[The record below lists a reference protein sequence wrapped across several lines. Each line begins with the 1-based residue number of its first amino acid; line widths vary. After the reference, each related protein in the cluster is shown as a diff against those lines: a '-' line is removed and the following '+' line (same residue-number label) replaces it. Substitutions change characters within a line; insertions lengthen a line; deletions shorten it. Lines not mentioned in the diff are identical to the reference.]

1 MASYQ
6 LSGLYQV
13 CFTRPGSF
21 GKLQAA
27 LGYEP
32 DHVWSKEEQKRFL
45 SGLTYFKA
53 AYKKLGG
60 CELPLTVPDAML
72 VWLRVYPFDTLK
84 TFSSQELL
92 KNLTALWPDI
102 KVLAHSQPI
111 AVSTAPAADQEDE
124 HAEKETPGLLGR
136 LFKAMLFPSHLNVA
150 FINER
155 TPEESD
161 WARAHDLGR
170 QYLEAM
176 MADRVDVQ
184 VFNSIRPGEEAD
196 AAMEAAIGS
205 GAQVIF
211 ATTPP
216 LIASCR
222 KIAAK
227 HPNVRILNCSAAMP
241 YTGVRTYYSRIY
253 EGKFIT
259 GVIAGAMSGD
269 GNIGYVASNPIFGV
283 PASINAFAMGA
294 QMVNPRARIRLKWS
308 CVDEDPMGDL
318 MREGVSVLSNRDL
331 PAPDRVR
338 EPWGLC
344 QLQPD
349 GHLKPL
355 ASPYWHWG
363 NFYVKI
369 IRSIFNGGWEALSAN
384 GDKAVNYWWGMNSR
398 VVDVLLSEDL
408 PAGVR
413 QLVKILQLGVTGGSI
428 EPFRRPLRSQDGQV
442 RSDGERW
449 FSPEEILHMDW
460 LCDCVEGDIPAFTD
474 LLPMSRSI
482 VRLQGVYRDA
492 IPPEKEAP
500 LL

>member
-1 MASYQ
+1 
-6 LSGLYQV
+6 
-13 CFTRPGSF
+13 
-21 GKLQAA
+21 
-27 LGYEP
+27 
-32 DHVWSKEEQKRFL
+32 
-45 SGLTYFKA
+45 
-53 AYKKLGG
+53 
-60 CELPLTVPDAML
+60 
-72 VWLRVYPFDTLK
+72 
-84 TFSSQELL
+84 
-92 KNLTALWPDI
+92 
-102 KVLAHSQPI
+102 
-111 AVSTAPAADQEDE
+111 
-124 HAEKETPGLLGR
+124 
-136 LFKAMLFPSHLNVA
+136 
-150 FINER
+150 
-155 TPEESD
+155 
-161 WARAHDLGR
+161 
-170 QYLEAM
+170 
-176 MADRVDVQ
+176 
-184 VFNSIRPGEEAD
+184 
-196 AAMEAAIGS
+196 
-205 GAQVIF
+205 
-211 ATTPP
+211 
-216 LIASCR
+216 
-222 KIAAK
+222 
-227 HPNVRILNCSAAMP
+227 
-241 YTGVRTYYSRIY
+241 
-253 EGKFIT
+253 
-259 GVIAGAMSGD
+259 
-269 GNIGYVASNPIFGV
+269 
-283 PASINAFAMGA
+283 MGA

>member
-1 MASYQ
+1 M
-6 LSGLYQV
+6 
-13 CFTRPGSF
+13 
-21 GKLQAA
+21 
-27 LGYEP
+27 
-32 DHVWSKEEQKRFL
+32 
-45 SGLTYFKA
+45 
-53 AYKKLGG
+53 
-60 CELPLTVPDAML
+60 
-72 VWLRVYPFDTLK
+72 
-84 TFSSQELL
+84 
-92 KNLTALWPDI
+92 
-102 KVLAHSQPI
+102 
-111 AVSTAPAADQEDE
+111 
-124 HAEKETPGLLGR
+124 
-136 LFKAMLFPSHLNVA
+136 
-150 FINER
+150 
-155 TPEESD
+155 
-161 WARAHDLGR
+161 
-170 QYLEAM
+170 
-176 MADRVDVQ
+176 
-184 VFNSIRPGEEAD
+184 
-196 AAMEAAIGS
+196 
-205 GAQVIF
+205 
-211 ATTPP
+211 
-216 LIASCR
+216 
-222 KIAAK
+222 
-227 HPNVRILNCSAAMP
+227 
-241 YTGVRTYYSRIY
+241 RTYYSRIY

-460 LCDCVEGDIPAFTD
+460 LCDCVEGVIPAFTD